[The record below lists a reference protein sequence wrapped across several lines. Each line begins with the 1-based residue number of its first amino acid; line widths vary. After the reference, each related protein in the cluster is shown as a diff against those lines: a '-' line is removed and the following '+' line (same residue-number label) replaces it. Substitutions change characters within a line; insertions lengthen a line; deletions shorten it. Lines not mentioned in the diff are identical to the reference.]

1 MPSRSPSARW
11 VGGRR
16 ETHSIVGGCW
26 LRMTRHCL
34 AGACRSS
41 RHASVLDCSSHRTQ
55 SVLLTCPRLL
65 SWLGTLDAPPSSS
78 APLPCTP
85 QAYNVPRSAKNVG
98 YGGSYS
104 GNVAAYMRLRYP
116 HTFHA
121 VLASSSVV
129 KFLFG
134 TEAWER
140 NKYFSAISIGNS
152 LAEVGGARCQ
162 QAVAAA
168 LGALQGPLWRT
179 KEGRAQLATA
189 ARCAHL
195 GTGCAMRW
203 PVCSCRRLS
212 ERLCTFSRLV
222 FA

>member
-1 MPSRSPSARW
+1 MADFHAITLAVRK
-11 VGGRR
+11 VGGRAAGNPQ
-16 ETHSIVGGCW
+16 HCSIVLGW
-26 LRMTRHCL
+26 QMTRHCL
-34 AGACRSS
+34 AGACRSA

-55 SVLLTCPRLL
+55 SVLLTRHCLP
-65 SWLGTLDAPPSSS
+65 SWRVALDAPPSSS

-152 LAEVGGARCQ
+152 LAEVGGARCK

-168 LGALQGPLWRT
+168 FGALQGPLWRT
-179 KEGRAQLATA
+179 KDGRAQLATA
-189 ARCAHL
+189 ARCAL
-195 GTGCAMRW
+195 LKGAGCALW
-203 PVCSCRRLS
+203 
-212 ERLCTFSRLV
+212 
-222 FA
+222 